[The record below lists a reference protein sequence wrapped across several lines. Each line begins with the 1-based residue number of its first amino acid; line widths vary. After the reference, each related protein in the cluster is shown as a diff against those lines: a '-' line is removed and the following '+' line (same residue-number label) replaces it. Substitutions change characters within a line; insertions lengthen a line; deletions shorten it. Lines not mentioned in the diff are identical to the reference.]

1 MSRDSLRTSKSANVT
16 VLVGLG
22 ALLLVLGFAA
32 WWTATFE
39 RVIKVQTLPSRGEAA
54 YNPLY
59 ALKLA
64 LVADGR
70 PVNSRQRL
78 ELDENPL
85 GTHDTLL
92 LYGDPSTLR
101 AQERTELL
109 DWVARGGHL
118 ILGTPPLSSQ
128 LDAEDAPIFAELGLL
143 LDGVGEDDDP
153 IVECMGLSV
162 ARENDH
168 VEFCYSRRFSLAEEG
183 PDVLLSW
190 DDEATETSVFARLA
204 HGRGTVDVLADLDFL
219 NNHQLED
226 GPHYALA
233 LQLFEPNR
241 GEGGTAH
248 LVYSADVPSLLRLI
262 LRHGWTIVMPLL
274 LALALWLWSRTER
287 LGPLEPSPP
296 VERRSLLEHV
306 QANGDH
312 LYRYGRGAVL
322 YDAVFDAFLRRL
334 RRRDPYAAALDGALR
349 VEAIARRT
357 GMPVAEIEDALRY
370 PRPRDPRDFVHRIA
384 KLLHLRHRL

>member
-1 MSRDSLRTSKSANVT
+1 MRGDSLRTSKSANVT
-16 VLVGLG
+16 VLVTLAVLVLG
-22 ALLLVLGFAA
+22 LGFAA
-32 WWTATFE
+32 WWMATFE
-39 RVIKVQTLPSRGEAA
+39 RVIKVQALPPRGEAA

-59 ALKLA
+59 ALKLS
-64 LVADGR
+64 LVADDQ
-70 PVNSRQRL
+70 PTNARQRL

-85 GTHDTLL
+85 GPHDTLL
-92 LYGDPSTLR
+92 LYGDPATLR
-101 AQERTELL
+101 AQERSELL

-118 ILGTPPLSSQ
+118 ILRTPELSED
-128 LDAEDAPIFAELGLL
+128 LDIDDAPIFGELGLL

-153 IVECMGLSV
+153 VAECMALRV
-162 ARENDH
+162 AREDDH
-168 VEFCYSRRFSLAEEG
+168 VEFCNARRFAFADDG
-183 PDVLLSW
+183 PEILLSW

-219 NNHQLED
+219 NNYQLED

-233 LQLFEPNR
+233 LQLFQPNR

-248 LVYSADVPSLLRLI
+248 LIYSADVPSLFRLMM
-262 LRHGWTIVMPLL
+262 RYGWMIATPLL
-274 LALALWLWSRTER
+274 LALILWLWLRTER
-287 LGPLEPSPP
+287 LGPLQPSPA

-312 LYRYGRGAVL
+312 LYRYGRSAVL
-322 YDAVFDAFLRRL
+322 YAAVFEAFLRRL
-334 RRRDPYAAALDGALR
+334 RRRDPYAAALEGVLR

-357 GMPVAEIEDALRY
+357 GMSAAEIEDALRY
-370 PRPRDPRDFVHRIA
+370 PRPRDPRDFVYRIA

>member
-1 MSRDSLRTSKSANVT
+1 MSRDALRTSKSANVT
-16 VLVGLG
+16 VLVSLG
-22 ALLLVLGFAA
+22 ALVLILGFAA
-32 WWTATFE
+32 WWMATFE
-39 RVIKVQTLPSRGEAA
+39 RVIKVQALPPRGEAA

-64 LVADGR
+64 LVADGQ
-70 PVNSRQRL
+70 PTNARQRL

-85 GTHDTLL
+85 GAHDTLL
-92 LYGDPSTLR
+92 LYGDPATLR
-101 AQERTELL
+101 AQERSELL

-118 ILGTPPLSSQ
+118 ILRTPPLRDD
-128 LDAEDAPIFAELGLL
+128 LDADDAPIFGELGIV
-143 LDGVGEDDDP
+143 LDGIDDDDP
-153 IVECMGLSV
+153 TAECMGLRV
-162 ARENDH
+162 AREDDH
-168 VEFCYSRRFSLAEEG
+168 VEFCYARRFAFAEDG
-183 PDVLLSW
+183 PDILLSW
-190 DDEATETSVFARLA
+190 DDEASETSVFARLA

-219 NNHQLED
+219 NNDQLED

-233 LQLFEPNR
+233 RQLFQPNR

-248 LVYSADVPSLLRLI
+248 LIYSADVPSLFRLMM
-262 LRHGWTIVMPLL
+262 RYGWMIATPLL
-274 LALALWLWSRTER
+274 LALMLWLWLRTER
-287 LGPLEPSPP
+287 FGPLQPSPA

-306 QANGDH
+306 QAAGDH
-312 LYRYGRGAVL
+312 LYRYGRSAVL

-357 GMPVAEIEDALRY
+357 GMSAAEIEEALRY
-370 PRPRDPRDFVHRIA
+370 PRPRDPRDFVLRVA